1 MAGQHRRRPKTS
13 PASLRAD
20 EHKQTS
26 LSPKT
31 AANDTDAVVPMR
43 EIAEM
48 APPAEQPQPAAPRP
62 SRIQAALR
70 AEMLCRGLR
79 LSQSEFARR
88 YGPAGAIVRN
98 WAPRDG
104 RASGIKV

>member
-1 MAGQHRRRPKTS
+1 MAGQHRRRPKTN
-13 PASLRAD
+13 PAPLRAD
-20 EHKQTS
+20 EHKPTPLPQ
-26 LSPKT
+26 K
-31 AANDTDAVVPMR
+31 AANDTDVVVPMR
-43 EIAEM
+43 EIADM
-48 APPAEQPQPAAPRP
+48 APSAEQPQPAAPRP

-104 RASGIKV
+104 RTSGIKV

>member
-13 PASLRAD
+13 PAPMRAD
-20 EHKQTS
+20 EHKPTS
-26 LSPKT
+26 LPPQ
-31 AANDTDAVVPMR
+31 AANDSDAVVPMR
-43 EIAEM
+43 EIVEM
-48 APPAEQPQPAAPRP
+48 APPAEQPTAPRP

-104 RASGIKV
+104 RTSGIKV

>member
-1 MAGQHRRRPKTS
+1 MAGQHRRRPRTS
-13 PASLRAD
+13 PAPLRTD
-20 EHKQTS
+20 EHTI
-26 LSPKT
+26 SPTPK
-31 AANDTDAVVPMR
+31 AANDIDTVVPMR

-48 APPAEQPQPAAPRP
+48 ATSAEQPQPAAPRP

-79 LSQSEFARR
+79 LSQAEFARR

-98 WAPRDG
+98 WAPMRSAVSAKD
-104 RASGIKV
+104 

>member
-1 MAGQHRRRPKTS
+1 
-13 PASLRAD
+13 
-20 EHKQTS
+20 
-26 LSPKT
+26 
-31 AANDTDAVVPMR
+31 MR

-48 APPAEQPQPAAPRP
+48 DLSAEQPQPTAPRP

-98 WAPRDG
+98 WAPMRSAVSAKD
-104 RASGIKV
+104 

>member
-13 PASLRAD
+13 PAPLRAD

-31 AANDTDAVVPMR
+31 AANDTDVVVPMR

-48 APPAEQPQPAAPRP
+48 APPAEQPVAPRP

-98 WAPRDG
+98 WAPMRSAVSAKD
-104 RASGIKV
+104 

>member
-13 PASLRAD
+13 PAPLRAD
-20 EHKQTS
+20 EHKPTS
-26 LSPKT
+26 LPPQ
-31 AANDTDAVVPMR
+31 AANDTDVVVPMS

-48 APPAEQPQPAAPRP
+48 VPPAEQPAAPRP

-88 YGPAGAIVRN
+88 YGPASSIVRN
-98 WAPRDG
+98 WAPREG
-104 RASGIKV
+104 QSGSIKV

>member
-1 MAGQHRRRPKTS
+1 MAGQHRRRPRMS
-13 PASLRAD
+13 PAPLRAD
-20 EHKQTS
+20 EHEPTS
-26 LSPKT
+26 RPPK
-31 AANDTDAVVPMR
+31 AANDTDTVVPMR

-48 APPAEQPQPAAPRP
+48 GLSAEQPQPAAPRP

-79 LSQSEFARR
+79 LSQAEFARR

-98 WAPRDG
+98 WAPLRPA
-104 RASGIKV
+104 ASAKD

>member
-13 PASLRAD
+13 PAPLRAD

-31 AANDTDAVVPMR
+31 AANDTDVVVPMR

-48 APPAEQPQPAAPRP
+48 APPAEQPAAPRP

-79 LSQSEFARR
+79 LSQAQFARR

-98 WAPRDG
+98 WAPMRSA
-104 RASGIKV
+104 ASAKD

>member
-13 PASLRAD
+13 PAPLRAD
-20 EHKQTS
+20 EHEQTS
-26 LSPKT
+26 LPPK
-31 AANDTDAVVPMR
+31 AANDTVAVVPIR
-43 EIAEM
+43 EIADM
-48 APPAEQPQPAAPRP
+48 APAAEQPAAPRP

-79 LSQSEFARR
+79 LSQAEFARR

-98 WAPRDG
+98 WAPRQSQPG
-104 RASGIKV
+104 GIKV

>member
-13 PASLRAD
+13 PAPLRAD

-26 LSPKT
+26 LPPKT
-31 AANDTDAVVPMR
+31 AANDTDVVVPMR

-48 APPAEQPQPAAPRP
+48 PPQAEQPAAPRP

-79 LSQSEFARR
+79 LSQAQFARR

-104 RASGIKV
+104 RTSGIKV

>member
-13 PASLRAD
+13 PAPVRAD
-20 EHKQTS
+20 EHKSTP
-26 LSPKT
+26 LPPK
-31 AANDTDAVVPMR
+31 AANDTGAVVPMM

-48 APPAEQPQPAAPRP
+48 SLSAEQPAAPRP

-79 LSQSEFARR
+79 LSQAEFARR
-88 YGPAGAIVRN
+88 YGPASSVVRN
-98 WAPRDG
+98 WAPRQAQPG
-104 RASGIKV
+104 GIKV

>member
-13 PASLRAD
+13 PAPMRAD
-20 EHKQTS
+20 EHETS
-26 LSPKT
+26 LPPK
-31 AANDTDAVVPMR
+31 AANDTDVVVPMR

-48 APPAEQPQPAAPRP
+48 APPAEQPAAPRP

-79 LSQSEFARR
+79 LSQAEFARR
-88 YGPAGAIVRN
+88 YGPASSVVRN
-98 WAPRDG
+98 WAPRQAQPG
-104 RASGIKV
+104 GFKV

>member
-1 MAGQHRRRPKTS
+1 MAGHHRRRPRTS
-13 PASLRAD
+13 PAPLRAD
-20 EHKQTS
+20 EHKPS
-26 LSPKT
+26 SAPPK
-31 AANDTDAVVPMR
+31 AANDTDVVVPIR

-48 APPAEQPQPAAPRP
+48 SLSVEQPQAAAPRP

-79 LSQSEFARR
+79 LSQAEFARR

-98 WAPRDG
+98 WAPMRSTAAAKD
-104 RASGIKV
+104 

>member
-13 PASLRAD
+13 PAPVRAD
-20 EHKQTS
+20 ETELKT
-26 LSPKT
+26 LPPK
-31 AANDTDAVVPMR
+31 AANDTDTVVPMR

-48 APPAEQPQPAAPRP
+48 SPPAEIPQPAAPRS
-62 SRIQAALR
+62 SRVQAALR

-79 LSQSEFARR
+79 LSQAEFARR

-98 WAPRDG
+98 WAPRQ
-104 RASGIKV
+104 AQPSGIKV

>member
-13 PASLRAD
+13 PAPLRAD
-20 EHKQTS
+20 EQKPTS
-26 LSPKT
+26 LPPQ
-31 AANDTDAVVPMR
+31 AANDSDAVVPVM
-43 EIAEM
+43 EIMEM
-48 APPAEQPQPAAPRP
+48 APLAEPQPAAPRP

-98 WAPRDG
+98 WAPREG
-104 RASGIKV
+104 RTSGIKV

>member
-13 PASLRAD
+13 PAPLRAD

-26 LSPKT
+26 LPPKT
-31 AANDTDAVVPMR
+31 AANDTDVVVPMR

-48 APPAEQPQPAAPRP
+48 PPQAEQPAAPRP

-79 LSQSEFARR
+79 LSQAQFARR

-98 WAPRDG
+98 WAPMRSAVSVKD
-104 RASGIKV
+104 